1 VIGLPLIVKRAV
13 VSLPDA
19 DWADIA
25 DRHRHPAGSHGRGV
39 GPPVGAGIEPPIL
52 VSANL
57 DGSDARN
64 QALLE
69 RYRDRLSYI

>member
-1 VIGLPLIVKRAV
+1 MVE
-13 VSLPDA
+13 VS
-19 DWADIA
+19 
-25 DRHRHPAGSHGRGV
+25 GRLLER
-39 GPPVGAGIEPPIL
+39 GIEPPIL

-64 QALLE
+64 QVLLD